1 MERLEKTAPKKNL
14 VVFKVDNEMQEA
26 ITKTVT
32 DNNWNQSAFIREA
45 VRNALEAVEKGEW

>member
-1 MERLEKTAPKKNL
+1 MERLEKTPVKKNL

>member
-1 MERLEKTAPKKNL
+1 MERLEKTPVKKNL
-14 VVFKVDNEMQEA
+14 VVFKVDDEMQEA
-26 ITKTVT
+26 ITKVVT